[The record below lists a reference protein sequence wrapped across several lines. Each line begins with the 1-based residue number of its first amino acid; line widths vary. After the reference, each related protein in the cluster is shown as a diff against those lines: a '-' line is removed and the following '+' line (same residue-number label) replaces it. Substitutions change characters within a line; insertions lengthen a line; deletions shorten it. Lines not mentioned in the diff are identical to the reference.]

1 MWPGSRGVVVNPQLA
16 LMEWSVFD
24 MDPYRK
30 HAEVWTRVVKED
42 RWFEQAMC
50 HGSNP
55 FLVGPDLG
63 ESSDPSYLA
72 LVTPEPPTGVFELD
86 CGDIL
91 HNLQVDEAH
100 DYNEDTGDVTLND
113 GRTTL
118 NIWQPKHRGSLSR
131 VVDLQARLTR
141 TGPNEKK
148 TTAALSLRSPTVDI
162 LRAAISQHVGPNGDL
177 VIWEFVDHTIASS
190 SFRCNT
196 TSQVFHRRLNL
207 GVRGVGKVGLT
218 CKINTNRVAHWS
230 GSVSC
235 DDICVHASYQSREC
249 NFYASIPL

>member
-1 MWPGSRGVVVNPQLA
+1 
-16 LMEWSVFD
+16 
-24 MDPYRK
+24 
-30 HAEVWTRVVKED
+30 
-42 RWFEQAMC
+42 MC

-72 LVTPEPPTGVFELD
+72 LVTPEPPTGVLDLD

-100 DYNEDTGDVTLND
+100 DYNEETGDVTLND

-118 NIWQPKHRGSLSR
+118 NIWQPKHKGSLSR

-162 LRAAISQHVGPNGDL
+162 LRCDGKYNKHLLRAAISQHVGPDGDP
-177 VIWEFVDHTIASS
+177 VIWEFVDHTI
-190 SFRCNT
+190 
-196 TSQVFHRRLNL
+196 
-207 GVRGVGKVGLT
+207 
-218 CKINTNRVAHWS
+218 
-230 GSVSC
+230 VSRYGGYEGG
-235 DDICVHASYQSREC
+235 D
-249 NFYASIPL
+249 